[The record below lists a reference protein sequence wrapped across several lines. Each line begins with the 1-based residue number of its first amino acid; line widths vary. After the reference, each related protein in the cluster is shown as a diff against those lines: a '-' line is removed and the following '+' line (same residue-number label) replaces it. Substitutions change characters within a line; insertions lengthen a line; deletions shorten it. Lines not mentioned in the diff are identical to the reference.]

1 MMCWKTMVV
10 YHLLACDGQTG
21 WSMVWANGMQNS
33 GLVNFI
39 LESHL
44 PFVQITSIYQ
54 KMTAKA

>member
-1 MMCWKTMVV
+1 MVV